1 MHPSVA
7 ELVILAQRFL
17 SGEVDGP
24 TFDVDYR
31 HAFRELPML
40 EWDTFFVLERLAIA
54 CAEYVEIPE
63 LREPGDV
70 DDAALAEAARTALRD
85 LGVQ

>member
-1 MHPSVA
+1 
-7 ELVILAQRFL
+7 
-17 SGEVDGP
+17 
-24 TFDVDYR
+24 
-31 HAFRELPML
+31 ML
-40 EWDTFFVLERLAIA
+40 QWDTFFVLERLAIA